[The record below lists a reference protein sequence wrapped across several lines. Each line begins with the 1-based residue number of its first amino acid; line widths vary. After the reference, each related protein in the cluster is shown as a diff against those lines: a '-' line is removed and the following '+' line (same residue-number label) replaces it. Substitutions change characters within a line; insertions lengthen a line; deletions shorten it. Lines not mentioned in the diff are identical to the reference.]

1 MQVTRKNLSD
11 TKVQLT
17 LQADEALLQKA
28 KDETLKTF
36 RKDMSVPGFRKGKVP
51 LNLVEK
57 NANTEA
63 FQTDFLDR
71 AMNALYVAA
80 LDQEKLRP
88 VAQPQVQIKKIVP
101 FTTLEMEVEVEVVGE
116 VKLADY
122 KKVKVARDVV
132 KVTDKDI
139 AEVIKQLQTRDAD
152 KKDVTRAAKDGD
164 QITIDFK
171 GVDAKTKEPIQGAD
185 GKDYPLTLGS
195 NAFIPGFE
203 PELVGLKTGGEKTF
217 VITFPKDYSVA
228 TLQSR
233 KVEFTVTAKKVQ
245 ELSEPKLDDAFAAKV
260 GPFKTVDEM
269 KADIKKQLE
278 SEKEHQADRDFE
290 SKILEEVTKNSKVAV
305 PKVLVDEEIDRLEA
319 EERQN
324 LMYRGQTWQEHLKD
338 EGVTEEEHREQKRE
352 QAERRVKAGLVLAE
366 IAEVEKL
373 DITSEEFEV
382 RLQLLKGQYQDK
394 QMQAELDKPENRR
407 EIASRMLTEKTIQ
420 KLAEYAHA
428 AK

>member
-17 LQADEALLQKA
+17 LVADEALLAKT
-28 KDETLKTF
+28 KDETLKVF

-57 NANTEA
+57 KANTEA
-63 FQTDFLDR
+63 FQADFLDR
-71 AMNALYVAA
+71 AMNTLYVAA

-88 VAQPQVQIKKIVP
+88 VAQPKVQIKKIVP
-101 FTTLEMEVEVEVVGE
+101 FTTLEMEVEVEVVGA

-122 KKVKVARDVV
+122 KKVKITRDAV

-139 AEVIKQLQTRDAD
+139 DEVIKQLQTRDAE
-152 KKDVTRAAKDGD
+152 KKDVTRVAKDGD
-164 QITIDFK
+164 QVIIDFK

-185 GKDYPLTLGS
+185 AKEYPLMLGS

-203 PELVGLKTGGEKTF
+203 PEIVGLKTGDEKTF
-217 VITFPKDYSVA
+217 IITFPKDYSVSA
-228 TLQSR
+228 LQNR
-233 KVEFTVTAKKVQ
+233 KVEFTVTTKKVQ
-245 ELSEPKLDDAFAAKV
+245 ELNEPKVDDAFAAKV

-278 SEKEHQADRDFE
+278 GEKQYQADRDFE
-290 SKILEEVTKNSKVAV
+290 TKLLEEITKNSKVAV

-319 EERQN
+319 DERQN

-394 QMQAELDKPENRR
+394 QMQEELDKPENRR
-407 EIASRMLTEKTIQ
+407 DIASRMLTEKTIQ
-420 KLAEYAHA
+420 KLTEYANA

>member
-17 LQADEALLQKA
+17 LVADEAQLQKA
-28 KDETLKTF
+28 KSETLHVL

-57 NANTEA
+57 NANPEA
-63 FQTDFLDR
+63 LQTDFLDR

-88 VAQPQVQIKKIVP
+88 VAQPQVKVKKVVP

-122 KKVKVARDVV
+122 KKVKVAREPV
-132 KVTDKDI
+132 KITDKDI
-139 AEVIKQLQTRDAD
+139 DEVIKQLQTREAE

-164 QITIDFK
+164 QVVIDFK
-171 GVDAKTKEPIQGAD
+171 GVDAETKEPIQGAD
-185 GKDYPLTLGS
+185 GKEYPLTLGS

-203 PELVGLKTGGEKTF
+203 PELIGLQAGEEKTF
-217 VITFPKDYSVA
+217 VITFPKDYGVA
-228 TLQSR
+228 ALQNR

-245 ELSEPKLDDAFAAKV
+245 ELVAPKLDEKFAAKV

-278 SEKEHQADRDFE
+278 GEKQYQADRDFE
-290 SKILEEVTKNSKVAV
+290 SKILEEVTKNSKVSV

-319 EERQN
+319 DERQN
-324 LMYRGQTWQEHLKD
+324 IVYRGQTWQEHLKG
-338 EGVTEEEHREQKRE
+338 EGVTEEEHREKKRE

-366 IAEVEKL
+366 IAEAEKL
-373 DITSEEFEV
+373 DITSEEFDV

-420 KLAEYAHA
+420 KLSEYANA
-428 AK
+428 VK